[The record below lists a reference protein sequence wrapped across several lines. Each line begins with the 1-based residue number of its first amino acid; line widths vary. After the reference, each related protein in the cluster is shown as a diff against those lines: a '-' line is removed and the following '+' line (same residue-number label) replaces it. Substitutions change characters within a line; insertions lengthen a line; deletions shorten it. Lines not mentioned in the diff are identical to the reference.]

1 MPVFCSSRTIIAH
14 SSPSLADKSIG
25 SRVFYETLLSQR
37 PDSEMAQEWCLA
49 YGVMDDGDAK
59 KAYKSM
65 VKRKEMGKSA
75 RGASKSPPPAKSGG
89 GTSGKKKKKT
99 KGKKILDDVEYDA
112 GMAAGGDEGIGIAA
126 M

>member
-1 MPVFCSSRTIIAH
+1 MSEKTKLKPGQKFPT
-14 SSPSLADKSIG
+14 PTPGNGD
-25 SRVFYETLLSQR
+25 RVFYETLLSQR

-112 GMAAGGDEGIGIAA
+112 GMTAGGDEGIGIAA